1 MRIIKCRHC
10 SNETKMDLRINY
22 IQDLNEIEKDDYGDE
37 QLVFYAEKNWKIYEC
52 PVCKGITILSFYRGE
67 DTRISSD
74 KYKVDIEHIYPDK
87 TGEIEAPNEEMP
99 KEVQNLYDEAKRVF
113 SLSPK
118 SSAAL
123 LRLGLQILC
132 KELGGEGKNINDDI
146 RELVKKGLD
155 VEIQKAFDILRIA
168 GNNAVHPGEL
178 NLDEN
183 PEIAYKLFGV
193 LNFIVNSMI
202 AKPKY
207 LNSFYEIMPEKAKK
221 SVESR
226 NKK

>member
-1 MRIIKCRHC
+1 MRVIKCRHC
-10 SNETKMDLRINY
+10 SNETKMDLRTNY
-22 IQDLNEIEKDDYGDE
+22 IQDLNEIEKDDYEHE

-67 DTRISSD
+67 DTRISSE
-74 KYKVDIEHIYPDK
+74 KYMIDVEHIYPAK
-87 TGEIEAPNEEMP
+87 TEEIEAPNEEMSR
-99 KEVQNLYDEAKRVF
+99 EVQSLYDEARSIF

-132 KELGGEGKNINDDI
+132 KELGEKGDNINDDI
-146 RELVKKGLD
+146 HGLVKKGLD

-207 LNSFYEIMPEKAKK
+207 LNSLYEKMPEKAKE
-221 SVESR
+221 SVVNR